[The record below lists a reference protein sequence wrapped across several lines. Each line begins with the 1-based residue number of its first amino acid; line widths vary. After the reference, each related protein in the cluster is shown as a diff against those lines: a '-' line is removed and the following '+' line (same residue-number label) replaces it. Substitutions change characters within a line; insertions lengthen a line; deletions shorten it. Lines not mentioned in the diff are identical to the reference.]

1 MKKGNLV
8 FYANSTVIFIM
19 LKTRFLKMLEIQR
32 GHKKRCQQK
41 LKRYALQISE
51 IVKKEDY

>member
-8 FYANSTVIFIM
+8 FYANSAVIFIM
-19 LKTRFLKMLEIQR
+19 LKTRFLKMLEIQC
-32 GHKKRCQQK
+32 GYKKRCQQK
-41 LKRYALQISE
+41 LKRYAPQISE